1 MKILSY
7 NKCFVSLRPNC
18 SSAAWTCSKAHLL
31 YDRIFTFSVFG
42 RIWGRS
48 QNVAA
53 NSDSY
58 IRYDTMFSQFR
69 QLFPW
74 QMPYMY
80 YNLIYKIFIYK
91 DLKHRKDVILSFII
105 RFLLYWL
112 SVWFSR
118 LLKERILMGM
128 KSVRQWSWWPI
139 LRNLRFIRF

>member
-18 SSAAWTCSKAHLL
+18 SSVAWICSKAHLL

-42 RIWGRS
+42 RIWGR
-48 QNVAA
+48 NH
-53 NSDSY
+53 
-58 IRYDTMFSQFR
+58 RCDTMFSQFR

-91 DLKHRKDVILSFII
+91 DLKHRKDVILCFII

-118 LLKERILMGM
+118 LLKERILMGI